1 MVGLPSSA
9 KEAKQLVDYMAR
21 CELAES
27 FLLATSFESEII
39 SVLDADLK
47 AGTFDQEELLPARA
61 LEPLERVE
69 EWCVLDS
76 LLRALSVLPVFCSK
90 SMYAPK
96 D

>member
-1 MVGLPSSA
+1 
-9 KEAKQLVDYMAR
+9 MALQFHR
-21 CELAES
+21 SWLLKHWLA
-27 FLLATSFESEII
+27 IG
-39 SVLDADLK
+39 VLDADLK